1 MTTSTD
7 QNQHIIHQLRGLI
20 QDIGCGMLTTID
32 EDGSL
37 DSRPMDK
44 TSEIESDGT
53 LWFFTNASTHKV
65 FEIEHRQQVNV
76 SFTSPDKQRYVS
88 ISGIAELVR
97 DRNKMQELWKPELQ
111 AWFPQ
116 GLDESDIALLKIKI
130 NRADYWDS
138 QSKFQQQTIKM

>member
-7 QNQHIIHQLRGLI
+7 QNQHLHKLRGLI

-37 DSRPMDK
+37 HSRPMEK
-44 TSEIESDGT
+44 TSEIQSDST

-138 QSKFQQQTIKM
+138 QSKFQQQTIKL

>member
-7 QNQHIIHQLRGLI
+7 QNQHIEKLRGLI
-20 QDIGCGMLTTID
+20 HDINCGMLTSID

-37 DSRPMDK
+37 HSRPMEK
-44 TSEIESDGT
+44 TRDIDSHGT
-53 LWFFTNASTHKV
+53 LWFFTNATTHKV

-76 SFTSPDKQRYVS
+76 SFTSADGQRYVS
-88 ISGIAELVR
+88 ISGVAELVK
-97 DRNKMQELWKPELQ
+97 DRNQMQQLWKPELQ

-138 QSKFQQQTIKM
+138 QSKFQQQTINL

>member
-7 QNQHIIHQLRGLI
+7 QNQHIHKLRGLI
-20 QDIGCGMLTTID
+20 QDIGCGMLTTVD

-37 DSRPMDK
+37 HSRPMDK
-44 TSEIESDGT
+44 TSDIQSDGT
-53 LWFFTNASTHKV
+53 IWFFTNASTHKV
-65 FEIEHRQQVNV
+65 FEIEHRQHVNI
-76 SFTSPDKQRYVS
+76 SFTSPNEPRYVS
-88 ISGIAELVR
+88 ISGIAELVK

-116 GLDESDIALLKIKI
+116 GLDESDIALLKVKI

-138 QSKFQQQTIKM
+138 QSSFQQQTINF

>member
-7 QNQHIIHQLRGLI
+7 QNQHIHQLRGLI

-44 TSEIESDGT
+44 TSEIQSDGT
-53 LWFFTNASTHKV
+53 LWFFTNATTHKV

-88 ISGIAELVR
+88 ISGIAELVK

>member
-7 QNQHIIHQLRGLI
+7 QNQHLHQLRGLI

-37 DSRPMDK
+37 HSRPMDK
-44 TSEIESDGT
+44 TSEIQPDGT

-88 ISGIAELVR
+88 ISGIAELVK

-116 GLDESDIALLKIKI
+116 GLDESDIALLKVKI
-130 NRADYWDS
+130 HRADYWDS
-138 QSKFQQQTIKM
+138 QSKFQQQTINL